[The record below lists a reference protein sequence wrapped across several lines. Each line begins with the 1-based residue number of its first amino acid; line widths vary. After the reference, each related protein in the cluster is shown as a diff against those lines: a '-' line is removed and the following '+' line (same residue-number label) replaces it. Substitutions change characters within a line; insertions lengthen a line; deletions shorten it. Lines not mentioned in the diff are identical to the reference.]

1 MSKNILLNGTR
12 LGYPFSPP
20 LISCLSLFQRK
31 ILVFPARVKMVEA
44 VSSIQKIKPV
54 IDVAVNLVI
63 AGINVKVTN
72 QSINATFISF
82 SLLLLV

>member
-1 MSKNILLNGTR
+1 
-12 LGYPFSPP
+12 
-20 LISCLSLFQRK
+20 
-31 ILVFPARVKMVEA
+31 MVEA

-63 AGINVKVTN
+63 AGINVKVIN